1 MQLWKAYLDERRLEV
16 RALAPDDPRVDAM
29 NNTYTRALVYMHKM
43 PRIWLD
49 YLEWLLPQFKLT
61 STRRTFDKA
70 LCSLPI
76 TQHDRI
82 WQLYLVSHMSSYCCF
97 WVFFT
102 VSEQSITYIELV
114 LSKTVGLHSAI
125 SLVYSI
131 QSIAEHRV
139 SRNAPIA
146 IGIDSWGL
154 H

>member
-1 MQLWKAYLDERRLEV
+1 MKVWRVNERVVQLWKAYLDERRIEV

-82 WQLYLVSHMSSYCCF
+82 WQLYLVSHTSRNCFFCVYWSLQSLGNSS
-97 WVFFT
+97 
-102 VSEQSITYIELV
+102 LV
-114 LSKTVGLHSAI
+114 LSSWFLRRLVFIAPH
-125 SLVYSI
+125 LVYSI
-131 QSIAEHRV
+131 QSLRRKECQEER
-139 SRNAPIA
+139 
-146 IGIDSWGL
+146 L
-154 H
+154 